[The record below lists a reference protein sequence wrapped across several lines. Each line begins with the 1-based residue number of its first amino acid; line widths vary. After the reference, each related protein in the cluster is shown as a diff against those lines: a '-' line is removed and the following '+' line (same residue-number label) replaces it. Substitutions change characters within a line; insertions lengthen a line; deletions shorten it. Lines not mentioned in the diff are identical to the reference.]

1 MVEDATRRTRLANER
16 TYLAWWRSGLTALA
30 VSFGAGRIV
39 PELAGGTTWP
49 YVVIGAGFGV
59 LGLAFILFA
68 LIRQRQVERALA
80 TGTYAP
86 FDDRIALVLTVAG
99 VLLGAGTIL
108 IVIVQS

>member
-1 MVEDATRRTRLANER
+1 VAERAHLARRQLRR
-16 TYLAWWRSGLTALA
+16 GPHRPRAL
-30 VSFGAGRIV
+30 RRHN
-39 PELAGGTTWP
+39 WP

-68 LIRQRQVERALA
+68 LIRQRQVDRALA

-99 VLLGAGTIL
+99 LLLGAGTIL